1 MAYHSILNREM
12 SYYNPDSFNET
23 MDNHGYSSYPVSND
37 LPSTYQEV
45 SYLEENYQ
53 YPIPESS
60 QGMDI
65 PYSASSM
72 YIPQSTAA
80 SPPVYLPQ
88 QKPVG
93 PPMYF
98 PQPINATQPIP
109 IQPSV
114 TIPVTTVTV
123 PTSVFPPLL
132 TPQGSPISVFLEDNS
147 HHQKRN
153 RRLGGAGVTAVACAA
168 TGGLILLPVIAGVAV
183 NKLVKKSKE
192 KCVYAYA
199 NTYIYELRSAL
210 AHGLGVPPELLQL
223 KRNGVMLDDC
233 FQLSQY
239 LQYPGKNRIHITMHI
254 KDIPVVGSVCTYE
267 GQYIYPDPLYV
278 DCSNYQFVS

>member
-1 MAYHSILNREM
+1 M
-12 SYYNPDSFNET
+12 SHYYPESFNET
-23 MDNHGYSSYPVSND
+23 MNKHDYSSHTVSND

-45 SYLEENYQ
+45 SYIEENYQ
-53 YPIPESS
+53 YPIANS
-60 QGMDI
+60 QRMDI

-72 YIPQSTAA
+72 CLPQSTVAA
-80 SPPVYLPQ
+80 PPVYLP
-88 QKPVG
+88 
-93 PPMYF
+93 PPSIAV
-98 PQPINATQPIP
+98 PPIP
-109 IQPSV
+109 VQQSV
-114 TIPVTTVTV
+114 PIPVAAITL
-123 PTSVFPPLL
+123 PSSVFPPLL

-192 KCVYAYA
+192 KCVYAYV
-199 NTYIYELRSAL
+199 NTYVYELRSAL

-254 KDIPVVGSVCTYE
+254 KDVPVVGSVCTYE
-267 GQYIYPDPLYV
+267 GQYTYPDPLYV
-278 DCSNYQFVS
+278 DCSNYKFVS